1 MPENKG
7 RQPPFERV
15 DVIFRNNQI
24 RRNIDPSKWR
34 WKPWHWETDW
44 DIVRWQPSFGEKND
58 K

>member
-15 DVIFRNNQI
+15 DVIFRNGI
-24 RRNIDPSKWR
+24 VKRNIDPSKWR
-34 WKPWHWETDW
+34 WKSWGWEADF
-44 DIVRWQPSFGEKND
+44 DIVRYQRSLEHHEK

>member
-15 DVIFRNNQI
+15 DIIFRNGQI

-34 WKPWHWETDW
+34 WKPWNWETDW
-44 DIVRWQPSFGEKND
+44 DIMRWQRSFDEKND